1 MFRRVVVAG
10 WCLWGCERDVT
21 HIMYISRHGE
31 ADGQRRSTAADAS
44 AADRGRKVDDSEE
57 KGSEAG
63 GCKDEGARE
72 GGSRSPKLFRWH
84 ERCRSRA
91 VGQRG
96 GGGSDRRSDGSDA
109 TGEHC
114 LGEDDVEMEKRAAEA
129 AGLRVEESG
138 DEEAREDAPPQYTF
152 MGYDPRSCVRLQYNI
167 NSD

>member
-1 MFRRVVVAG
+1 MNATSLIS
-10 WCLWGCERDVT
+10 C
-21 HIMYISRHGE
+21 ISRGMGRQTGSVDRQPRTHRPQTE
-31 ADGQRRSTAADAS
+31 AEKSTTAKKKAAKLAAAKTKAREKEAAARRNFFGGTS
-44 AADRGRKVDDSEE
+44 AAAAAQS
-57 KGSEAG
+57 GSAAAAAPIGDG
-63 GCKDEGARE
+63 G
-72 GGSRSPKLFRWH
+72 
-84 ERCRSRA
+84 
-91 VGQRG
+91 
-96 GGGSDRRSDGSDA
+96 DA